1 MCSGVRIK
9 ITLIMGVGALPTRQ
23 VFEQFKDGLIPS
35 LKREKFN
42 AGPLLERL
50 INDLKSEAALLPN
63 VVGSTLIA
71 VTLLDQRNNSNRI
84 LSSFHVVAH
93 ATGLRP
99 G

>member
-1 MCSGVRIK
+1 MRSGVRIK
-9 ITLIMGVGALPTRQ
+9 INLIMGVGALPSRQ
-23 VFEQFKDGLIPS
+23 VFKQFKDGFIPS

-42 AGPLLERL
+42 ACPLLERL
-50 INDLKSEAALLPN
+50 IDDLKSEATLLPN
-63 VVGSTLIA
+63 VVGSTLIV
-71 VTLLDQRNNSNRI
+71 VTLPDLRNNSNRI